1 MAENAVW
8 QLGDRRLEV
17 KNLDKVFFPEAGLTK
32 GDVLDYYRRVAAVML
47 LYLHRRPLTLLMCPD
62 GLQGT
67 CYYRRKL
74 PPHAPDWFPRVYY
87 NPKTKSGHVPLILV
101 EDAAELL
108 WLVNQAAI
116 EFHHWAARWPEL
128 ARADLLIFDLD
139 PGEVGFE
146 AVLQAARLVREQLL
160 ALGLDAFPKTSGGKG
175 LHLFVPLKPHPSH
188 DEVRAWAKAFAEKLA
203 EETDLI
209 GLPRKKSHAGDR
221 VQIDYAQNGYGRNTA
236 APYTLR
242 AKPGAPVST
251 PLFWEE
257 VEKGGFTP
265 ADFNLRSVLERL
277 QKLGDPF
284 AELRHR
290 AFSLP
295 PL

>member
-1 MAENAVW
+1 MAQKAVW

-32 GDVLDYYRRVAAVML
+32 GDVLEYYRRVAAVML
-47 LYLHRRPLTLLMCPD
+47 PYLHRRPLTLLMCPD
-62 GLQGT
+62 GLKGP

-74 PPHAPDWFPRVYY
+74 PPHAPDWFPHVYY

-101 EDAAELL
+101 EDEAELL

-128 ARADLLIFDLD
+128 SRADLLILDLD

-146 AVLQAARLVREQLL
+146 AVLQAALIVREQLL
-160 ALGLDAFPKTSGGKG
+160 ALGLEAFPKTSGGKG
-175 LHLFVPLKPHPSH
+175 LHLFVPLKPHHTH

-257 VEKGGFTP
+257 VERGGFTP
-265 ADFNLRSVLERL
+265 ADFNLRS
-277 QKLGDPF
+277 
-284 AELRHR
+284 
-290 AFSLP
+290 LP
-295 PL
+295 PRIEEKGDAWRGFFGQTFALPRL